1 MEWQFDNS
9 MPIYTQL
16 VDKIKLAIVSGEYTR
31 GQRLAAVRD
40 LASEAGVNPNT
51 MQRAFQELERLGLVY
66 TQRSNGRFVTE
77 DEDVIETTKKALAE
91 ASIRS
96 FMDSMQRIGYTR
108 EDIIRLLESSEKEDN
123 NGNT

>member
-1 MEWQFDNS
+1 MERQFDNS